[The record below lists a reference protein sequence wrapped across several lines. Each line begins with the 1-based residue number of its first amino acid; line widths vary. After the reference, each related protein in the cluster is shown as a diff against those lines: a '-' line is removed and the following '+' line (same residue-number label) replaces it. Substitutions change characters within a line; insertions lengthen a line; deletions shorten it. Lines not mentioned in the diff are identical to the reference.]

1 MHWYIHGDISR
12 GVILDPDL
20 LGNFSDETGWVVDV
34 AMPAISCRL
43 LGGHLVDSEWMSRSA
58 ELMKAS
64 GRVVEP
70 IYRFARAITM
80 TPLQLHLAHCVP
92 RVFRSLIQ
100 TIVAAPDCKWI
111 LRSKRSGIRGSPKGV
126 ALYANPSS
134 ANKERAKQDK
144 YAAIVKSLE
153 GPSPGKAYRKAKQQL
168 YKYQGEVVTVSEFLL
183 RHQMF
188 K

>member
-70 IYRFARAITM
+70 IFRFARAITM
-80 TPLQLHLAHCVP
+80 KPLQLHIAGCVP
-92 RVFRSLIQ
+92 RVFRSLIE
-100 TIVAAPDCKWI
+100 TILAAPDCKWI

-144 YAAIVKSLE
+144 YAAKAKSSE
-153 GPSPGKAYRKAKQQL
+153 DKVRRKAKKKL
-168 YKYQGEVVTVSEFLL
+168 YKHQGEAVTMSEFIL
-183 RHQMF
+183 RQQMF
-188 K
+188 M